1 MQGIYCKALSLENGQ
16 FTGETLSV
24 SFQNLKKNDN
34 APGYRVGGI
43 TLRDESLALLA
54 KSKVMWAI

>member
-1 MQGIYCKALSLENGQ
+1 MQGIYCKTLSLGNGQ
-16 FTGETLSV
+16 FTGKTLSV

-34 APGYRVGGI
+34 APGYRIGDI

-54 KSKVMWAI
+54 N

>member
-1 MQGIYCKALSLENGQ
+1 VQGIYCKALSLGNGQ
-16 FTGETLSV
+16 FIGEILFV

-43 TLRDESLALLA
+43 TPRDESLALLA
-54 KSKVMWAI
+54 K